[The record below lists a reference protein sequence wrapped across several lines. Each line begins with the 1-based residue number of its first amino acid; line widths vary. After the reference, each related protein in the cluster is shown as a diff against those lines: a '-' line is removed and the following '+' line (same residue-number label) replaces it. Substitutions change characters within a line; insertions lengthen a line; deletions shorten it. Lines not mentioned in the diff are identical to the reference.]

1 MSLRKSP
8 FLLLFA
14 LLLAT
19 ACAPRLYVQESSSPF
34 PEAMVSLQA
43 SIAQN
48 GYTLSRIQR
57 VDYGLSKR
65 GYETDKYRVVFFG
78 KPEEISELSKNYPEL
93 VPFLPLKITLIQM
106 DEGVEMVAINPARLK
121 HLYPDPQLEPTFE
134 RWQQD
139 IQKILHDAS
148 VTL

>member
-1 MSLRKSP
+1 MTRALV
-8 FLLLFA
+8 LLEQHA
-14 LLLAT
+14 
-19 ACAPRLYVQESSSPF
+19 YDG
-34 PEAMVSLQA
+34 
-43 SIAQN
+43 N
-48 GYTLSRIQR
+48 NN
-57 VDYGLSKR
+57 
-65 GYETDKYRVVFFG
+65 RVVFFG
-78 KPEEISELSKNYPEL
+78 KPEEISELSKKYPEL

>member
-8 FLLLFA
+8 FLLLVV

-19 ACAPRLYVQESSSPF
+19 GCAPRLYVQQSSSPF
-34 PEAMVSLQA
+34 PETMVSLQA

-48 GYTLSRIQR
+48 GYTLSRVQR
-57 VDYGLSKR
+57 VDYGLNKR
-65 GYETDKYRVVFFG
+65 GFETDKYRVVFFG
-78 KPEEISELSKNYPEL
+78 KPEEISQLSKTFPEL
-93 VPFLPLKITLIQM
+93 VPFLPLKITLIQK

-121 HLYPDPQLEPTFE
+121 RLYPEPELQPVFE

-139 IQKILHDAS
+139 IQKILSEAS
-148 VTL
+148 VNL

>member
-1 MSLRKSP
+1 MGWRKFS
-8 FLLLFA
+8 FLLLVTS
-14 LLLAT
+14 LLVT

-57 VDYGLSKR
+57 VDYGLNKR

-78 KPEEISELSKNYPEL
+78 KPEEISELSRNYPEL
-93 VPFLPLKITLIQM
+93 VPFLPLKITLIQK

-121 HLYPDPQLEPTFE
+121 RLYPEPELEPTFE
-134 RWQQD
+134 RWQRD